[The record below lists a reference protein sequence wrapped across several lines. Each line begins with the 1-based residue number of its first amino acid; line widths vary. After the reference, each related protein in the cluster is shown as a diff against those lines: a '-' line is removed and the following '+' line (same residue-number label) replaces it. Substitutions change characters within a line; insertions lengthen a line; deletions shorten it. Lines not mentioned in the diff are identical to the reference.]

1 MSFSNLAS
9 GNRHC
14 SWSLSDG
21 FFPFNFGW
29 FPHTRALVP
38 TLLSVLGGHLQVSGF
53 FFCASLSSRVLCPA
67 KSSMLISSEPQLR
80 LLSSVSLP
88 SGSPSLHR
96 SLDGEVSP
104 GGKQGSPR
112 ARLLSSLSRRGHSPL
127 LPHVQCCE
135 DYCLINFVCFFFF
148 HCFSSSGQIQSL
160 TLCLEEKQK
169 SPDSR
174 LSWPLDLFT
183 TGSEG
188 EPSALMKSTDTRI
201 RSSDAL
207 VHHFLAARPRPC

>member
-135 DYCLINFVCFFFF
+135 DYCLINFVWFFFF
-148 HCFSSSGQIQSL
+148 IVSVAVVKSSLWHSVLKRSRSL
-160 TLCLEEKQK
+160 LILDCLGLLICLLLALRESPVPWWRAQTLESDQVTLW
-169 SPDSR
+169 S
-174 LSWPLDLFT
+174 T
-183 TGSEG
+183 TS
-188 EPSALMKSTDTRI
+188 
-201 RSSDAL
+201 
-207 VHHFLAARPRPC
+207 